1 MKSKTVK
8 LLVGL
13 ACLGTLASCGAPAT
27 SSTPTPASTG
37 AAETSSDASLEPI
50 FSDTYTDIDSINVE
64 SGDYMVGD
72 TVYAFDKANKKINV
86 AKYEDYD
93 AYKDKKGTVLYDG
106 SVRFVKVTS
115 TFLGTMDAVYF
126 EIDKAVN
133 LLYLDASSKVC
144 LSRVSGSTWS
154 SSGAVALKDVPL
166 FVMGKYVSDKQ
177 SQNKA
182 DEQGS
187 YEYDSN
193 GNTIREEFY
202 LFLELSETKASVF
215 LSDNPNTYGD
225 TPLHSVENYKTRI
238 VSGKL
243 HISIPHKDGEFALTL
258 TSYSETE
265 IKFVN
270 AMERKGDYSCS
281 GTFTKVVK

>member
-13 ACLGTLASCGAPAT
+13 VCLGTLFSCGAPAAA
-27 SSTPTPASTG
+27 SSTASTG
-37 AAETSSDASLEPI
+37 AAETSSEASSEPI

-72 TVYAFDKANKKINV
+72 TVYAFDKANKKIKV
-86 AKYEDYD
+86 AKYEDYN
-93 AYKDKKGTVLYDG
+93 AYKDKKGTILYDG

-126 EIDKAVN
+126 EIDKTVN

-144 LSRVSGSTWS
+144 LSMVSGSTWS
-154 SSGAVALKDVPL
+154 SSSAVALKDVPL

-187 YEYDSN
+187 YEYDSS
-193 GNTIREEFY
+193 GNAIREEFY

-225 TPLHSVENYKTRI
+225 TPLHSVENYKIRI
-238 VSGKL
+238 ASGKL
-243 HISIPHKDGEFALTL
+243 HIKIPHKDGEFALTL
-258 TSYSETE
+258 TSHSETE

-270 AMERKGDYSCS
+270 AMERRGDYSCS